1 MAESTSTFGLPSIN
15 TFGTNPS
22 ATPSLG
28 LDKMIANAT
37 SGNPVSTQ
45 SVADMVSSALTPAVA
60 AKNTPSSGGTS
71 SPVYQAASK
80 PIKQEERLWT
90 VRPRSTGRRDRG
102 AISKMR
108 ILPLDKQA
116 FLAASGTKTQPTN
129 LFSED
134 QMQGWSEFFLTDVQC
149 QMNEKV
155 QVMEVFGDNHVA
167 YYFGK
172 SPTTFNLS
180 GLIFDNLDSDWFTG
194 FIETYENFLRGS
206 KLAKNYA
213 LLEIMLPNI
222 RIIGSVT
229 SFSYNQNAARDTDIL
244 FSMQILAKAV
254 DMIPLSIPSIDSSSL
269 NSAIN
274 WPKAIGSLPK
284 SALNSAKTYANLLSF
299 IQLPISPTTDLL
311 GMASQLGKMFNPVST
326 ATGSGYIQD
335 PGDGSSFAINNTG
348 GPVSAALA
356 SFTGSANAAGQSLG
370 GVMKDTATS
379 LGSKLEGAVTYT
391 PVYEDPETGLGVA
404 ATTTVD
410 ANKFKDFSSALMGSG
425 DKITSSVSGAMPG
438 LLSSGSDLFSKI
450 GGSLGGTLG
459 GNNKVLGG
467 ISSTLTGFKSG
478 LFSPVFGFLSSI
490 TKIVT
495 SVTGDISKVLMAFT
509 SPVNSVLRSITGISN
524 EVMSITNLLTSSV
537 GQLMGIPRQT
547 LNNITQTINSLRKTA
562 GAISRLPINIADSF
576 GALYKG
582 GSISRGAI
590 ILKSSH
596 GRRINPAVILS
607 SGKAWTPSNSMTI
620 PSMIRKLS

>member
-1 MAESTSTFGLPSIN
+1 MADQDYLLQSDISGGLIPSSSSTDNASYLAQADALAGLIPPSS
-15 TFGTNPS
+15 P
-22 ATPSLG
+22 
-28 LDKMIANAT
+28 
-37 SGNPVSTQ
+37 
-45 SVADMVSSALTPAVA
+45 
-60 AKNTPSSGGTS
+60 KNSPSSGGTS
-71 SPVYQAASK
+71 SPTYQAASK

-172 SPTTFNLS
+172 SPTTFSLS

-229 SFSYNQNAARDTDIL
+229 GFNYNQNAARDTDIQ

-254 DMIPLSIPSIDSSSL
+254 DMIPLSIPSVDSSSL
-269 NSAIN
+269 SSAIN

-311 GMASQLGKMFNPVST
+311 GMASQLGNMFNPIS
-326 ATGSGYIQD
+326 SGVD
-335 PGDGSSFAINNTG
+335 SSYLSQADASAGLIPTG
-348 GPVSAALA
+348 GPVSNSLS
-356 SFTGSANAAGQSLG
+356 SFTGAGQSLG

-391 PVYEDPETGLGVA
+391 PAYEDPETGLGVA

-495 SVTGDISKVLMAFT
+495 SVTGDISKVLMSFT
-509 SPVNSVLRSITGISN
+509 SPVNSVLRSINGISN

-607 SGKAWTPSNSMTI
+607 SGKAWTPSSSMTI